1 MSGKNSFWSYLFV
14 LAAGIVLI
22 CFHTRV
28 NILQWLIMFVGAMF
42 ALPGLIGLITGINR
56 SAKSRPV
63 NASAMISS
71 VGSLIIGVIMII
83 WPMPFVGVFVYV
95 LAALLLIVGICQIW
109 VLAVDYRPYSM
120 PIWLYILPVLI
131 FITGVVMICSP
142 LRDIE
147 AAFTLM
153 AGIAMVAAAANG
165 LFIYLAAYNSSAPAK
180 EAGHIESGDNS
191 DSGIS

>member
-22 CFHTRV
+22 CFHTKV
-28 NILQWLIMFVGAMF
+28 NILEWLIMFVGAMF
-42 ALPGLIGLITGINR
+42 AIPGLIGLVSGISR
-56 SAKSRPV
+56 SARSRG
-63 NASAMISS
+63 ASASS
-71 VGSLIIGVIMII
+71 MMSSIGSLIIGVIMII
-83 WPMPFVGVFVYV
+83 WPTPFVGVFVYV
-95 LAALLLIVGICQIW
+95 LAAVLLIVGFCQIW

-120 PIWLYILPVLI
+120 PMWLYILPTLI

-147 AAFTLM
+147 SAFTLM

-165 LFIYLAAYNSSAPAK
+165 LFIYLAAYNNPAK
-180 EAGHIESGDNS
+180 PLRSAEKEAEKIEQ
-191 DSGIS
+191 

>member
-28 NILQWLIMFVGAMF
+28 NILEWLIIFVGVMF
-42 ALPGLIGLITGINR
+42 ALPGLIGLVSGISR
-56 SAKSRPV
+56 SAKNRGV
-63 NASAMISS
+63 NASSMLSS
-71 VGSLIIGVIMII
+71 IGSLIIGLIMII
-83 WPMPFVGVFVYV
+83 WPTPFVGVFVYV
-95 LAALLLIVGICQIW
+95 LAAVLLIVGFCQIW
-109 VLAVDYRPYSM
+109 SLAVDYRPYSM
-120 PIWLYILPVLI
+120 PMWLYILPVLI

-147 AAFTLM
+147 SAFTLM

-165 LFIYLAAYNSSAPAK
+165 LFIYLAAYNNPAK
-180 EAGHIESGDNS
+180 QLRDTEKEAEKIERE
-191 DSGIS
+191 

>member
-1 MSGKNSFWSYLFV
+1 MSGKNSFWSYLFI

-28 NILQWLIMFVGAMF
+28 NILEWLIMFVGAMF
-42 ALPGLIGLITGINR
+42 AIPGLIGLITGISR
-56 SAKSRPV
+56 SGKGQGV
-63 NASAMISS
+63 NASSILSS
-71 VGSLIIGVIMII
+71 IGSLIIGVIMIV
-83 WPMPFVGVFVYV
+83 WPAPFAGVFVYV
-95 LAALLLIVGICQIW
+95 LAAVLLITGFCQIW
-109 VLAVDYRPYSM
+109 VLAVDYKPYAM
-120 PIWLYILPVLI
+120 PLWLYILPVLI

-165 LFIYLAAYNSSAPAK
+165 LFIYLAAYNSAK
-180 EAGHIESGDNS
+180 PLREAEKQAEKIENE
-191 DSGIS
+191 

>member
-1 MSGKNSFWSYLFV
+1 MSGKNSFWSYLFI

-28 NILQWLIMFVGAMF
+28 NILEWLIMFVGAMF
-42 ALPGLIGLITGINR
+42 AIPGLIGLITGISR
-56 SAKSRPV
+56 SGKGHGV
-63 NASAMISS
+63 NASSILSS
-71 VGSLIIGVIMII
+71 IGSLIIGVIMIV
-83 WPMPFVGVFVYV
+83 WPAPFAGVFVYV
-95 LAALLLIVGICQIW
+95 LAAVLLITGFCQIW
-109 VLAVDYRPYSM
+109 VLAVDYKPYAM
-120 PIWLYILPVLI
+120 PLWLYILPVLI

-165 LFIYLAAYNSSAPAK
+165 LFIYLAAYNSAK
-180 EAGHIESGDNS
+180 PLREAEKQAEKIENE
-191 DSGIS
+191 

>member
-1 MSGKNSFWSYLFV
+1 MSGKNSFWSYLFI

-28 NILQWLIMFVGAMF
+28 NILEWLIIFVGAMF
-42 ALPGLIGLITGINR
+42 AIPGLIGLITGVSR
-56 SAKSRPV
+56 SGKGQGV
-63 NASAMISS
+63 NASSILSS
-71 VGSLIIGVIMII
+71 IGSLIIGVIMIV
-83 WPMPFVGVFVYV
+83 WPTPFAGVFVYV
-95 LAALLLIVGICQIW
+95 LAAVLLITGFCQIW
-109 VLAVDYRPYSM
+109 VLAVDYKPYAM
-120 PIWLYILPVLI
+120 PLWLYILPVLI

-165 LFIYLAAYNSSAPAK
+165 LFIYLAAYNSAK
-180 EAGHIESGDNS
+180 PLREAEKQAEKIENE
-191 DSGIS
+191 